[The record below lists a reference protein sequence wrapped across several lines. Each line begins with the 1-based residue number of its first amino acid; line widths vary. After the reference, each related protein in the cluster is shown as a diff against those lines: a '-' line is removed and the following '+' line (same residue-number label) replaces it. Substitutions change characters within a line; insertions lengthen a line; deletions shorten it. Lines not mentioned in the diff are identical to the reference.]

1 MSIKQ
6 ITVQRF
12 SLVSRKP
19 FEEVMAVI
27 TAAIGRPNMQL
38 FQQEIAAAETEA
50 TLKELVQKAIGA
62 SDLMEFM
69 RLDMATVSRKRTGG
83 IGRQTVRLIVGNPL
97 IMTQMVE
104 RVPDAASYAPV
115 TILVD
120 ERPDGVHVSYDRV
133 ASFLV
138 AYEDEE
144 ALTIAEDLDAK
155 VEKLLTAAATLR

>member
-133 ASFLV
+133 ASFLA
-138 AYEDEE
+138 AYEHEE
-144 ALTIAEDLDAK
+144 ALTVAEDLDAK
-155 VEKLLTAAATLR
+155 VEKLLTAAAT

>member
-69 RLDMATVSRKRTGG
+69 RLDMGTVSGKRTGA
-83 IGRQTVRLIVGNPL
+83 IVRQTVRLIVGNPL

-133 ASFLV
+133 ASFLA

-155 VEKLLTAAATLR
+155 VEKLLTAAAT

>member
-50 TLKELVQKAIGA
+50 TLKELVEKAIGA

-133 ASFLV
+133 ASFLA
-138 AYEDEE
+138 AYEHEE
-144 ALTIAEDLDAK
+144 ALTVAEDLDAK
-155 VEKLLTAAATLR
+155 VEKLLTAAAT

>member
-1 MSIKQ
+1 MPIKQ

-19 FEEVMAVI
+19 FEEVLAVI

-69 RLDMATVSRKRTGG
+69 RLDMGTVSRKRTGG

-115 TILVD
+115 TILAD

-133 ASFLV
+133 ASFLA

-155 VEKLLTAAATLR
+155 VEKLLATAAT

>member
-38 FQQEIAAAETEA
+38 FQQELAAAETEA

-69 RLDMATVSRKRTGG
+69 RLDMGTVSRKRTGG
-83 IGRQTVRLIVGNPL
+83 IVRQTVRLIVGNPL

-133 ASFLV
+133 ASFLA

-155 VEKLLTAAATLR
+155 VEKLLTAAAT

>member
-69 RLDMATVSRKRTGG
+69 RLDMGAISRKRTGG

-104 RVPDAASYAPV
+104 RVPDAGSYAPV

-133 ASFLV
+133 ASFLA

-155 VEKLLTAAATLR
+155 VEKLLTAAAT

>member
-69 RLDMATVSRKRTGG
+69 RLDMGTVSRKRTLG

-104 RVPDAASYAPV
+104 RVPDAGSYAPV

-133 ASFLV
+133 ASFLA

-155 VEKLLTAAATLR
+155 VEKLLTAAAT

>member
-1 MSIKQ
+1 MSVKQ
-6 ITVQRF
+6 ITVQRI

-69 RLDMATVSRKRTGG
+69 RLDMGTVSRKRTGG

-133 ASFLV
+133 ASFLA

-144 ALTIAEDLDAK
+144 ALTVAEDLDEK
-155 VEKLLTAAATLR
+155 VEKLLTAAAA

>member
-69 RLDMATVSRKRTGG
+69 RLDMGTVSRKRTGG

-133 ASFLV
+133 ASFLT
-138 AYEDEE
+138 AYEDEG

-155 VEKLLTAAATLR
+155 VEKLLTAAAT

>member
-38 FQQEIAAAETEA
+38 FQQEIAVAETEA

-69 RLDMATVSRKRTGG
+69 RLDMGIISRKRTGG
-83 IGRQTVRLIVGNPL
+83 IVRQTVRLIVGNPL

-133 ASFLV
+133 ASFLA

-155 VEKLLTAAATLR
+155 VEKLLTAAAT

>member
-69 RLDMATVSRKRTGG
+69 RLDMGIVSRKRTGP
-83 IGRQTVRLIVGNPL
+83 IGLPRQTVRLIVGNPL

-133 ASFLV
+133 ASFLA

-155 VEKLLTAAATLR
+155 VEKLLTAAAT

>member
-69 RLDMATVSRKRTGG
+69 RLDMGTVSRKRTGG

-104 RVPDAASYAPV
+104 RVPDAASYAAV

-133 ASFLV
+133 ASFLA

-155 VEKLLTAAATLR
+155 VEKLLTAAAT

>member
-62 SDLMEFM
+62 SDLMEFI
-69 RLDMATVSRKRTGG
+69 RLDMGIVSRKRTGG

-133 ASFLV
+133 ASFLA
-138 AYEDEE
+138 AYEDKE

-155 VEKLLTAAATLR
+155 VEKLLTAAAT

>member
-69 RLDMATVSRKRTGG
+69 RLDMGTVSRKRT
-83 IGRQTVRLIVGNPL
+83 
-97 IMTQMVE
+97 
-104 RVPDAASYAPV
+104 AA
-115 TILVD
+115 
-120 ERPDGVHVSYDRV
+120 
-133 ASFLV
+133 LV
-138 AYEDEE
+138 ARLF
-144 ALTIAEDLDAK
+144 A
-155 VEKLLTAAATLR
+155 